1 MKKKWKNLKDNYRRK
16 CTKKSGQAATN
27 EKPYVYAKV
36 LEFLRPTI
44 ENRKTQSN
52 IMSESEEDE
61 VDSEGNE
68 ILVVGQDISEE
79 SLLEK
84 NFSHTQGVKKI
95 KRSKKSQVNELK
107 EVTEIDL
114 INFLKNR
121 PKEVEDPGKLFLLSL
136 TPLIKDFTSDQKTQL
151 YIEFLNA
158 IQKIKNTSQHQFSFQ
173 IPSLTPHNQNNTFT
187 QPQPYSLGSTH
198 PAVQLPLNT
207 QYNNHQIS
215 SPVYSQRPI
224 SSTPHMII
232 PHMDYFNS
240 NYNSPCL
247 SETQNSNSS
256 HFSQDTTSDSM

>member
-1 MKKKWKNLKDNYRRK
+1 
-16 CTKKSGQAATN
+16 
-27 EKPYVYAKV
+27 
-36 LEFLRPTI
+36 
-44 ENRKTQSN
+44 
-52 IMSESEEDE
+52 
-61 VDSEGNE
+61 
-68 ILVVGQDISEE
+68 
-79 SLLEK
+79 
-84 NFSHTQGVKKI
+84 
-95 KRSKKSQVNELK
+95 
-107 EVTEIDL
+107 
-114 INFLKNR
+114 
-121 PKEVEDPGKLFLLSL
+121 
-136 TPLIKDFTSDQKTQL
+136 
-151 YIEFLNA
+151 LNA
-158 IQKIKNTSQHQFSFQ
+158 TQKIKNTSQHQFSFQ